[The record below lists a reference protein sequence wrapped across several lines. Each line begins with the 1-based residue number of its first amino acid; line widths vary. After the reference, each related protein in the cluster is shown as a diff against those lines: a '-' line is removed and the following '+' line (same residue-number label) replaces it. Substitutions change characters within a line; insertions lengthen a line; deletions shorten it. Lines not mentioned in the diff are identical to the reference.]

1 LTTNRITSLDIAVQS
16 RIHLA
21 IRYKDLNK
29 EQKTKIFN
37 IFLSQLISEG
47 KVDQQ
52 GIQPW
57 IEMVGSDAELNGRQ
71 IRNIVSS
78 AYVLAHRK
86 GRKLEKEDL
95 GMVYGIMRRFQKQL
109 EPLTVSARK
118 QNEGANS

>member
-21 IRYKDLNK
+21 IRYNDLNK
-29 EQKTKIFN
+29 GQKTKIFN

-47 KVDQQ
+47 KVDLQSV
-52 GIQPW
+52 QPW

-86 GRKLEKEDL
+86 GMKLEKEDL
-95 GMVYGIMRRFQKQL
+95 GMVYGVMKKFQKQL
-109 EPLTVSARK
+109 EPLTVSARR